1 MASFKV
7 NKERAINYFS
17 SSGGFR
23 IKSEL
28 LCGPPVTHVAL
39 WSPCPGHVEATR
51 LPRHTDGI
59 RLDHLFL
66 VERLVARTAFGRHLA
81 PQIRKAMAGS
91 YEMSA
96 AKVCL
101 DAIPIYVVLN
111 ECDRLS
117 I

>member
-28 LCGPPVTHVAL
+28 SCGPPATHVAV
-39 WSPCPGHVEATR
+39 SEPCPGHVEVTR

-59 RLDHLFL
+59 RLGHLFL

-81 PQIRKAMAGS
+81 LRKAMAGS

-96 AKVCL
+96 AKVYRL